1 MTIFHNNLHVQVC
14 TLVILK
20 LKQTNV
26 TSRNTDSPLNK
37 KYLSHFL
44 SKRALSTSFLES
56 IFVRAMHNLSY
67 AMLCHMASSYPL

>member
-26 TSRNTDSPLNK
+26 TSRNT
-37 KYLSHFL
+37 
-44 SKRALSTSFLES
+44 R
-56 IFVRAMHNLSY
+56 
-67 AMLCHMASSYPL
+67 